1 MMTSMA
7 TSADIVD
14 ERRAFV
20 DALRT
25 FAARECGTAEQL
37 DALTNG
43 GTESHDPAL
52 CRKLGE
58 LGYLGVGIPE
68 EDGGGGGTIVDT
80 CLLMEEVC
88 RAKLPLTGLYT
99 SLTVAEAVER
109 HAAGALRRELLASI
123 CGGEVHSRGYS
134 EPEAGSGLA
143 ALRCRAT
150 PVAGGDVVDGQ
161 TTWTA
166 NAQFADHILLMV
178 GSGAPDS
185 RYDGITMLS
194 VPMATEGIEVR
205 PIDTMGGR
213 EVNDVFFTEVFVSA
227 DRLVGEENRGWPQ
240 LMAGLNAE
248 RLLIGAVF
256 LGHGQ
261 RAFDDALAYVKERKQ
276 FGRPIGTFQSLRHR
290 FADLAT
296 ELECCRLLVYDVAR
310 RAEAEPDRVLARE
323 ASMVKLKV
331 TETARRIALE
341 GMQMMGGY
349 GSATE
354 YEMEH
359 HVRTA
364 LAPPIY
370 AGTNEIQRE
379 IIAGALGLRTA

>member
-1 MMTSMA
+1 MA
-7 TSADIVD
+7 TLETSVETTD

-37 DALTNG
+37 EQLTNG
-43 GTESHDPAL
+43 GAESHNPEL
-52 CRKLGE
+52 CRKLAE
-58 LGYLGVGIPE
+58 LGYVGVGVPE

-99 SLTVAEAVER
+99 SLTVADAIQR
-109 HAAGALRRELLASI
+109 HAAGDLRRELLASI
-123 CGGEVHSRGYS
+123 CSGEIHSLGYS
-134 EPEAGSGLA
+134 EPEAGSDLGS
-143 ALRCRAT
+143 LRCRAEH
-150 PVAGGDVVDGQ
+150 VAGGYVVNGQ
-161 TTWTA
+161 KTWTS
-166 NAQFADHILLMV
+166 NAQLAEHILLMV
-178 GSGAPDS
+178 RTGGPGS
-185 RYDGITMLS
+185 RHDGISMLS

-213 EVNDVFFTEVFVSA
+213 EVNDVFFTDVHVPE
-227 DRLVGEENRGWPQ
+227 DRLVGEENRGWSQ

-290 FADLAT
+290 LADLAT
-296 ELECCRLLVYDVAR
+296 ELECCRLLVYEVAR
-310 RAEAEPDRVLARE
+310 RTEAEPDRVLARE

-331 TETARRIALE
+331 TETAKKVALE

-349 GSATE
+349 GYATE
-354 YEMEH
+354 YGMER
-359 HVRTA
+359 HVRNAVAAT
-364 LAPPIY
+364 IY
-370 AGTNEIQRE
+370 GGTSEVQRD
-379 IIAGALGLRTA
+379 IIGKTLGL